1 MQITEVK
8 DKKIN
13 VSIGLLIEKNKILIS
28 SRKNNKIY
36 DKLWEFPG
44 GKVKKNESNINAL
57 SRELNE
63 ELSIKI
69 DMSCTDF
76 FSNYSY
82 KYRELNLDL
91 YFFTCTRWIGRIFPN
106 EGQKI
111 KWVKKNQIKASTLL
125 PSNTIILNKV
135 RQELLI

>member
-1 MQITEVK
+1 MKVVAGILIYK
-8 DKKIN
+8 KKILALQRAH
-13 VSIGLLIEKNKILIS
+13 SIKSYKSLK
-28 SRKNNKIY
+28 Y
-36 DKLWEFPG
+36 EFPG
-44 GKVKKNESNINAL
+44 GKVKKNESTMQAL
-57 SRELNE
+57 RRELNE